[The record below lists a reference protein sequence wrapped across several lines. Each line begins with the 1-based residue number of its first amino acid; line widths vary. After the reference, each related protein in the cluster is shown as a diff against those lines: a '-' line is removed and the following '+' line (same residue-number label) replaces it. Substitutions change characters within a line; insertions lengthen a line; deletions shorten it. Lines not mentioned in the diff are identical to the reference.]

1 MANRT
6 DSRFAA
12 GGGGHA
18 RSGAGAR
25 ARGSWLASAVA
36 VCGLALAASGCPED
50 PNKNSM
56 TYPSGDAGTPSG
68 SGGGGVQAGT
78 GGSTNMGPIV
88 GTPIVTF
95 DSTTEGFAIEAYHDL
110 AQVNLGDPASVA
122 TTPPT
127 ISLDD
132 TQGSPTAGSLKVTA
146 PYSGASQYVDIQ
158 KSIQANPQNWMGKT
172 MHVRIKVTSGTFRG
186 GVQLYAKTGM
196 AFVFGGTYINF
207 GPGSGWQEFTLN
219 VTSPMTIIPGYDP
232 TRVFSFGL
240 QLNTGSAGAAATPV
254 TFNIDSFSIDPPL
267 PAAADA
273 GSDAAD
279 AQPGAAD
286 AGASSD
292 AATD

>member
-1 MANRT
+1 
-6 DSRFAA
+6 
-12 GGGGHA
+12 
-18 RSGAGAR
+18 
-25 ARGSWLASAVA
+25 
-36 VCGLALAASGCPED
+36 
-50 PNKNSM
+50 
-56 TYPSGDAGTPSG
+56 
-68 SGGGGVQAGT
+68 
-78 GGSTNMGPIV
+78 MGPIV
-88 GTPIVTF
+88 GTPVVTF

-127 ISLDD
+127 ISWDD

-158 KSIQANPQNWMGKT
+158 KSIQAMPQNWMGKT

-207 GPGSGWQEFTLN
+207 GPGSNWQEFSLN

-273 GSDAAD
+273 GSDAGTPAAD
-279 AQPGAAD
+279 AQPDGAAAAD
-286 AGASSD
+286 AGSD